1 MFGELLWV
9 VRDNGLTRSDTGGTT
24 VVTSSAISVV
34 LAYYIDILINRF
46 WLRTSDG
53 KTDNQMYMTW
63 DKGQIA
69 PIYVTVGSYNEPRQH
84 SVVLN
89 RIQQS

>member
-24 VVTSSAISVV
+24 VTTSSAISVV

-46 WLRTSDG
+46 WLRTSHR
-53 KTDNQMYMTW
+53 MW
-63 DKGQIA
+63 D
-69 PIYVTVGSYNEPRQH
+69 YVFCAVRNSGSIDYAVIH
-84 SVVLN
+84 SDSASVVL
-89 RIQQS
+89 RLYSG

>member
-53 KTDNQMYMTW
+53 KTNNQMYMTW
-63 DKGQIA
+63 GEGQLA
-69 PIYVTVGSYNEPRQH
+69 PRSVTAGSYNVPVET
-84 SVVLN
+84 SVVLGC
-89 RIQQS
+89 IVK